1 MAEMW
6 RAGRFATA
14 LLLFAVLSA
23 QVRAH
28 RHLLQEEVTPAQA
41 AEATADVSAV
51 ADAPQQELERVPGPL
66 HLDPT
71 QQGKGPG
78 GFYR

>member
-1 MAEMW
+1 M
-6 RAGRFATA
+6 
-14 LLLFAVLSA
+14 LFAVLSA
-23 QVRAH
+23 QVKAH
-28 RHLLQEEVTPAQA
+28 RHLLQEEVTA
-41 AEATADVSAV
+41 AEAAGAAQVAAATEGIPAV